1 MGLLRQYFLP
11 RLLQWALV
19 IFCGITAVFFI
30 TRLAPKDPVLEVI
43 TQLQT
48 WGGRTMNPDTLEQTI
63 NTLKELYGLKGSLLD
78 QYLLLW
84 QRVFT
89 FDFGPSLFQFPTP
102 VLKLIRTH
110 LPWTAALFLTTTFLQ
125 WVLGNILG
133 GVAGYFSQR
142 PWAKTLDVFLATV
155 RPLPHYL
162 LGLLFLV
169 LFGYVWRVFPVGRS
183 LVFGRQAALDLR
195 FFIEMIRHAFL
206 PALTVVLLGGAAW
219 FQQMKLLVQNV
230 KKEEFAE
237 YARFAGVHER
247 QIALRYVIPNALLP
261 QITQLALMVG
271 QVFGGM
277 LIVEIVFSYP
287 GMGTLLYNAIAK
299 GDYNLIMAI
308 TTLSIVFIS
317 TIVLTIDLL
326 YPLFD
331 PRVRYR

>member
-1 MGLLRQYFLP
+1 MDFWQKYLLP

-19 IFCGITAVFFI
+19 IFCGITAVFLI
-30 TRLAPKDPVLEVI
+30 VRLAPKDPVLEVI

-48 WGGRTMNPDTLEQTI
+48 WGGKAVNPATLEQTI
-63 NTLKELYGLKGSLLD
+63 NTLRELYGLKGSLFE

-84 QRVFT
+84 QRIFT

-110 LPWTAALFLTTTFLQ
+110 LPWTAALFLTTTLIQWFLGN
-125 WVLGNILG
+125 VLGGI
-133 GVAGYFSQR
+133 AGYFPQR
-142 PWAKTLDVFLATV
+142 LWVKVLDFFLATV

-162 LGLLFLV
+162 LGLLFLI
-169 LFGYVWRVFPVGRS
+169 LFGYVWKVFPVGRS
-183 LVFGRQAALDLR
+183 LVFGKEATVDLR
-195 FFIEMIRHAFL
+195 FVIEMFRYSFL
-206 PALTVVLLGGAAW
+206 PALTVILLGGAAW
-219 FQQMKLLVQNV
+219 FQQMKLLVQTV
-230 KKEEFAE
+230 KREGFTE
-237 YARFAGVHER
+237 YARLAGIRER

-261 QITQLALMVG
+261 QITQLALLVG

-287 GMGTLLYNAIAK
+287 GMGTLLYNAIVK

-308 TTLSIVFIS
+308 TTLSIIFIS
-317 TIVLTIDLL
+317 TVVLAIDLL